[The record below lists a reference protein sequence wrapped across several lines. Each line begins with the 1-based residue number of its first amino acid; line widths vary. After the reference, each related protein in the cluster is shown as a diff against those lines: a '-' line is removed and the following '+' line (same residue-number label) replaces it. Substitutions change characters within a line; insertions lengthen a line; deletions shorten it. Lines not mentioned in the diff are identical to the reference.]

1 MYGEGGGGGALAVLR
16 VTEVLS
22 PVLSRH
28 VQDGDRDHEGAGL
41 VPVNQSEVSIVSADQ
56 SEVSIDVVN
65 QSEVSIAVTDLLDQ
79 AVMLTLES
87 SLPTSPTVRLVSL

>member
-56 SEVSIDVVN
+56 SED
-65 QSEVSIAVTDLLDQ
+65 SIAVTDLLDQ

>member
-41 VPVNQSEVSIVSADQ
+41 VPVNQSEVSIV
-56 SEVSIDVVN
+56 
-65 QSEVSIAVTDLLDQ
+65 
-79 AVMLTLES
+79 
-87 SLPTSPTVRLVSL
+87 TS

>member
-41 VPVNQSEVSIVSADQ
+41 VPVNQSEVSIDVVDQ
-56 SEVSIDVVN
+56 SEVSI
-65 QSEVSIAVTDLLDQ
+65 AADLLDQ

>member
-1 MYGEGGGGGALAVLR
+1 M
-16 VTEVLS
+16 TEVLS

-28 VQDGDRDHEGAGL
+28 VQHGDRDHEGAGL
-41 VPVNQSEVSIVSADQ
+41 VPVNQSEVSIDVVDQ
-56 SEVSIDVVN
+56 SEVSIDVVD
-65 QSEVSIAVTDLLDQ
+65 QSEYSIAAADLLDQ